1 MWPAVLG
8 CTQDTRAS
16 PRSCVGT
23 MPLVQEVRH
32 PQSLDFA
39 NERKVVL
46 LRDVHGRTWEDIRSQ
61 VRNLRGEQP
70 SISLMKRVYKGFN
83 QEAGRRL
90 YKYKNC
96 GRRSVKATKAV
107 QKFLVQRLLALRLQC
122 VCTSATLQRELL
134 AKKGVQLDE
143 SAIRK
148 VLRRQGY
155 FWLPK
160 AQKRKYSAERRQE
173 RLRFAQ
179 GVVQLSRARLRE
191 KLAFSMDGVLL
202 SLPPRDPIDRR
213 NYCAHGDGFMWRQR
227 GEAGMEQLAGQ
238 NPYPSQ
244 CPHSR
249 AVPLWGGL
257 SEGGFHVVA
266 FHKARKFTTEEWCNV
281 VRRGKLKKAIQALE
295 PIKPHGPW
303 KVLCDNE
310 AFLHTASSR
319 RTMAAEGITVWS
331 MPASSPDLNPVEKFW
346 AWLRKRIH
354 HLDRKDLREKRPA
367 IGMLAFKAR
376 VRAIISS
383 RRAQTVAARIAGG
396 FKKTCKEV
404 IAKKGGMARS

>member
-1 MWPAVLG
+1 MEQKADDLKTNPKNFYNVFKLFLHSKSRK
-8 CTQDTRAS
+8 CENTLLT
-16 PRSCVGT
+16 
-23 MPLVQEVRH
+23 
-32 PQSLDFA
+32 LDIDGVIERDQCKIADHFA
-39 NERKVVL
+39 KYFSSVAN
-46 LRDVHGRTWEDIRSQ
+46 DIG
-61 VRNLRGEQP
+61 N
-70 SISLMKRVYKGFN
+70 
-83 QEAGRRL
+83 
-90 YKYKNC
+90 
-96 GRRSVKATKAV
+96 T
-107 QKFLVQRLLALRLQC
+107 RLLGMSEDQLYHHESVHTITQSCNRRPSDDTSQFKFHALEHKEISVELSNLDSNKSTGHD
-122 VCTSATLQRELL
+122 VIPTKILKTASRELSHPL
-134 AKKGVQLDE
+134 ADLYNRYIESCDWILRWKKGDRVPVFKKDNKQD
-143 SAIRK
+143 IKNYRPVI
-148 VLRRQGY
+148 VLT
-155 FWLPK
+155 
-160 AQKRKYSAERRQE
+160 
-173 RLRFAQ
+173 
-179 GVVQLSRARLRE
+179 
-191 KLAFSMDGVLL
+191 
-202 SLPPRDPIDRR
+202 
-213 NYCAHGDGFMWRQR
+213 
-227 GEAGMEQLAGQ
+227 LAGQ